1 MAGIIK
7 NAVRLGVIS
16 TLAGGAVVLV
26 AGPERCLAVLQQA
39 KQHVNSRIDQN
50 IDDPIAL
57 RAQLRDLEAK
67 YPARI
72 EQVERDLSKI
82 VAERSQLEREYAVD
96 QKAVQITMTKLDEL
110 DSVLARGEE
119 LSSNGQF
126 VRLNLEGDRMSMSEG
141 YQRANHYQQLIDTFS
156 YDAEAR
162 EQHLAVLSDQQAT
175 LEELL
180 AQLQAEQFE
189 FQTQLAQLDRQVD
202 AIARNDRLIVMLEER
217 QKAFSKYESR
227 YKAPNLDAA
236 RTAIAQKQAEQERKL
251 AELQMKNETQDIL
264 RQAQDELEIRRE
276 TRKSLRMFD
285 RPTVEIEPDTIEISP
300 EDDEDEMGDGY
311 ASRGG

>member
-39 KQHVNSRIDQN
+39 KQHVHNRIDQN

-57 RAQLRDLEAK
+57 RSQLRDLEAK

-72 EQVERDLSKI
+72 EQVEKDLSKI
-82 VAERSQLEREYAVD
+82 ITERAQLEREYTVD
-96 QKAVQITMTKLDEL
+96 QKAVQITRGKLDRLEG
-110 DSVLARGEE
+110 VLARGED
-119 LSSNGQF
+119 LSSKGQF
-126 VRLNLEGDRMSMSEG
+126 VRLNVEGDRMSMSEG

-156 YDAEAR
+156 SDANAR
-162 EQHLAVLSDQQAT
+162 EQHLAVLEDQEST

-202 AIARNDRLIVMLEER
+202 AVARNDRLIAMLEER

-227 YKAPNLDAA
+227 YKAPNLDAV
-236 RTAIAQKQAEQERKL
+236 RTAIAQKQAEQEREL
-251 AELQMKNETQDIL
+251 AKLQMQNETQDIL

-276 TRKSLRMFD
+276 TRRSLRMFD
-285 RPTVEIEPDTIEISP
+285 KPTVEIEPETVEISP
-300 EDDEDEMGDGY
+300 EDDEAGSI

>member
-26 AGPERCLAVLQQA
+26 AGPERCLAVLHQA
-39 KQHVNSRIDQN
+39 KQHVHNRIDQN

-72 EQVERDLSKI
+72 EQVEQDLSKI

-96 QKAVQITMTKLDEL
+96 QKAVQITMAKLNEL
-110 DSVLARGEE
+110 DGVLARGEE

-162 EQHLAVLSDQQAT
+162 EQHLAVLADQEST

-217 QKAFSKYESR
+217 QKAFSKYEHR
-227 YKAPNLDAA
+227 YKAPNLTAA

-251 AELQMKNETQDIL
+251 AELATQNEAQDIY
-264 RQAQDELEIRRE
+264 RQAQAELEIRQE

-285 RPTVEIEPDTIEISP
+285 KPTVEIEPETIEISP
-300 EDDEDEMGDGY
+300 EDETEIGEGY
-311 ASRGG
+311 ASRDK